1 MDPNAIGGQFTA
13 AAQAYANGIQPYATK
28 LFAALLFIEILV
40 TAIQYMTDQGD
51 APRYIGRLFRHLF
64 SAGFIYLMLINA
76 FPWMTG
82 VMKSFSA
89 IGAAVSGVPNL
100 SPSTVLDLGGQMA
113 ETIYNTPASTGMIP
127 NFSMALGQTV
137 AAFFILLV
145 IHHYRGAR
153 LTGRHR
159 DVSRRWGRID
169 SSRVRRQ
176 PLHRSD
182 CRGIF
187 RLRHQGRR
195 SSTLLLLGTRNR
207 REDRDSME
215 QRVGRRLRAS
225 YHYSSLVFG
234 PWRRPP
240 SSIVTKVCSAP
251 MNWPLLLNLVA
262 NSVIL
267 AIITTVVPSTAAGI
281 VSGTA
286 GLALNQAFE
295 AAFIARTIIQPI
307 SSMMQAVGNKAVR
320 ALGGSD
326 GSVEARFRANEGIQA
341 PRAPAD
347 QPEARV
353 GAAPSTAASSRS
365 ECWNSSPELEAHSA
379 DGTQRRHWW
388 RFHPLHRRKWEWKCN
403 EQHGFRK
410 QRYSQDLVFPPPEA
424 KAVDQR

>member
-13 AAQAYANGIQPYATK
+13 AAQAYASGIQPYATK
-28 LFAALLFIEILV
+28 LFVALLFIEILV

-137 AAFFILLV
+137 AAFFILLSFTIIAALALLVV
-145 IHHYRGAR
+145 IEMYLVVGGASILLAFGGSRFTAPIAEGYFGYVIKAGVR
-153 LTGRHR
+153 LLFFYL
-159 DVSRRWGRID
+159 V
-169 SSRVRRQ
+169 
-176 PLHRSD
+176 L
-182 CRGIF
+182 GIGVKIATQWNSA
-187 RLRHQGRR
+187 LVAACVPATT
-195 SSTLLLLGTRNR
+195 TLPWFSGLGA
-207 REDRDSME
+207 
-215 QRVGRRLRAS
+215 G
-225 YHYSSLVFG
+225 
-234 PWRRPP
+234 P
-240 SSIVTKVCSAP
+240 SSIITKVCSAP

-262 NSVIL
+262 NSIIL
-267 AIITTVVPSTAAGI
+267 AIVTTVVPSTAAGI

-307 SSMMQAVGNKAVR
+307 SNMMQAVGNKAVR

-326 GSVEARFRANEGIQA
+326 GSVEARFRANEAIRA

-347 QPEARV
+347 LPEARV
-353 GAAPSTAASSRS
+353 GAAPNNGIATDPNAGTRILDSKLTRQMGAKGGIGGHTASS
-365 ECWNSSPELEAHSA
+365 
-379 DGTQRRHWW
+379 
-388 RFHPLHRRKWEWKCN
+388 
-403 EQHGFRK
+403 
-410 QRYSQDLVFPPPEA
+410 
-424 KAVDQR
+424 

>member
-137 AAFFILLV
+137 AAFFILLSFTIIAALALLVV
-145 IHHYRGAR
+145 IEMYLVVGGASILLAFGGSRFTAPIAEGYFGYVIKAGVR
-153 LTGRHR
+153 LLFFYL
-159 DVSRRWGRID
+159 V
-169 SSRVRRQ
+169 
-176 PLHRSD
+176 L
-182 CRGIF
+182 GIGVKIATEWNNA
-187 RLRHQGRR
+187 LVAACAPATT
-195 SSTLLLLGTRNR
+195 TLPWFSGLGA
-207 REDRDSME
+207 
-215 QRVGRRLRAS
+215 G
-225 YHYSSLVFG
+225 
-234 PWRRPP
+234 PP
-240 SSIVTKVCSAP
+240 SSIITKVCSAP

-267 AIITTVVPSTAAGI
+267 AIVTTVVPSTAAGI

-326 GSVEARFRANEGIQA
+326 GSVEARFRANDGIQA
-341 PRAPAD
+341 PRAPSD

-353 GAAPSTAASSRS
+353 GAAPNKGIAADP
-365 ECWNSSPELEAHSA
+365 NA
-379 DGTQRRHWW
+379 GTQILNSKLTRQMG
-388 RFHPLHRRKWEWKCN
+388 PK
-403 EQHGFRK
+403 GGTGGGST
-410 QRYSQDLVFPPPEA
+410 RYIGGNGNGNAATSNMASGNKGTA
-424 KAVDQR
+424 KI

>member
-28 LFAALLFIEILV
+28 LFVALLFIEILV

-137 AAFFILLV
+137 AAFFILLSFTIIAALALLVV
-145 IHHYRGAR
+145 IEMYLVVGGASILLAFGGSRFTAPIAEGYFGYVIKAGVR
-153 LTGRHR
+153 LLFFYL
-159 DVSRRWGRID
+159 V
-169 SSRVRRQ
+169 
-176 PLHRSD
+176 L
-182 CRGIF
+182 GIGVKIATQWNSA
-187 RLRHQGRR
+187 LVAACVPTTT
-195 SSTLLLLGTRNR
+195 TL
-207 REDRDSME
+207 
-215 QRVGRRLRAS
+215 
-225 YHYSSLVFG
+225 
-234 PWRRPP
+234 PWYATYGVAPT
-240 SSIVTKVCSAP
+240 SIVTKVCSAP

-341 PRAPAD
+341 PRAPAYP
-347 QPEARV
+347 PEARV
-353 GAAPSTAASSRS
+353 GAAPSIAASSDP
-365 ECWNSSPELEAHSA
+365 NA
-379 DGTQRRHWW
+379 GTQVLNSKLTR
-388 RFHPLHRRKWEWKCN
+388 
-403 EQHGFRK
+403 QMGVSGSAGGGST
-410 QRYSQDLVFPPPEA
+410 RYLGGNGNGKV
-424 KAVDQR
+424 

>member
-28 LFAALLFIEILV
+28 LFVALLFIEILV

-64 SAGFIYLMLINA
+64 STGFIYLMLINA

-113 ETIYNTPASTGMIP
+113 ETIYNTPASTGVIP

-137 AAFFILLV
+137 AAFFILLSFTIIAALALLVV
-145 IHHYRGAR
+145 IEMYLVVGGASILLAFGGSRFTAPIAEGYFGYVIKASVR
-153 LTGRHR
+153 LLFFYL
-159 DVSRRWGRID
+159 V
-169 SSRVRRQ
+169 
-176 PLHRSD
+176 L
-182 CRGIF
+182 GIGVKIATQWNSA
-187 RLRHQGRR
+187 LVAACVPTTT
-195 SSTLLLLGTRNR
+195 TL
-207 REDRDSME
+207 
-215 QRVGRRLRAS
+215 
-225 YHYSSLVFG
+225 
-234 PWRRPP
+234 PWYATYGVAPT
-240 SSIVTKVCSAP
+240 SIVTKVCSAP

-295 AAFIARTIIQPI
+295 AAFIARTILQPI
-307 SSMMQAVGNKAVR
+307 SSMMQAAGNKAVR

-326 GSVEARFRANEGIQA
+326 GSVEARFRANEGLQA
-341 PRAPAD
+341 PRALAAP
-347 QPEARV
+347 PEARV
-353 GAAPSTAASSRS
+353 GAAPSTTASNDPNAGTKILNSKLTRQMGANGGVGGDSTRYIGGNGNGKPTSTMPPGSR
-365 ECWNSSPELEAHSA
+365 
-379 DGTQRRHWW
+379 GT
-388 RFHPLHRRKWEWKCN
+388 
-403 EQHGFRK
+403 
-410 QRYSQDLVFPPPEA
+410 A
-424 KAVDQR
+424 KI

>member
-13 AAQAYANGIQPYATK
+13 AAQAYASGIQPYATK
-28 LFAALLFIEILV
+28 LFVALLFIEILV

-137 AAFFILLV
+137 AAFFILLSFTMIAALALLVV
-145 IHHYRGAR
+145 IEMYLVVGGASILLAFGGSRFTAPIAEGYFGYVIKAGVR
-153 LTGRHR
+153 LLFFYLVLGIG
-159 DVSRRWGRID
+159 VRIATQWN
-169 SSRVRRQ
+169 SALVAACV
-176 PLHRSD
+176 PATT
-182 CRGIF
+182 
-187 RLRHQGRR
+187 
-195 SSTLLLLGTRNR
+195 TLPWFSGLGA
-207 REDRDSME
+207 
-215 QRVGRRLRAS
+215 G
-225 YHYSSLVFG
+225 
-234 PWRRPP
+234 P
-240 SSIVTKVCSAP
+240 SSIITKVCSAP

-262 NSVIL
+262 NSIIL
-267 AIITTVVPSTAAGI
+267 AIVTTVVPSTAAGI

-307 SSMMQAVGNKAVR
+307 SNMMQAVGNKAVR

-326 GSVEARFRANEGIQA
+326 GSVEARFRANEAIRA

-347 QPEARV
+347 LPEARV
-353 GAAPSTAASSRS
+353 GAGPNNGIATDPNAGTRILDSKLTRQMGARGGVGARTASS
-365 ECWNSSPELEAHSA
+365 
-379 DGTQRRHWW
+379 
-388 RFHPLHRRKWEWKCN
+388 
-403 EQHGFRK
+403 
-410 QRYSQDLVFPPPEA
+410 
-424 KAVDQR
+424 